1 MRNLIFGSQAA
12 GLSLDINMG
21 GKCKVT
27 LSPILTEEF
36 KRKVRNKLLPSKQ
49 ILKGLSNSSQSA
61 QHLWALT
68 CAHTHTHPKSQ
79 YIKRHTF
86 FFFFAFSSLF
96 IVPFHSLFPYHYWLS
111 PFFRDLVT
119 YFPTSRVL
127 SSAQIPVFP
136 WLSRSWSTY
145 LRKLRNLKAHLHI

>member
-36 KRKVRNKLLPSKQ
+36 KRKDRNKLLPSKQ

-79 YIKRHTF
+79 YIKQHTF
-86 FFFFAFSSLF
+86 FFIFYFCFLFFINRSISLIISLPLLTITFLQRFSH
-96 IVPFHSLFPYHYWLS
+96 VFPYKPC
-111 PFFRDLVT
+111 PFFGPNPCISMTV
-119 YFPTSRVL
+119 
-127 SSAQIPVFP
+127 QI
-136 WLSRSWSTY
+136 LKY
-145 LRKLRNLKAHLHI
+145 LP

>member
-27 LSPILTEEF
+27 LSPMLTEEF

-49 ILKGLSNSSQSA
+49 ILKGLSNSRQSA

-68 CAHTHTHPKSQ
+68 CAHTHTPPKSQ
-79 YIKRHTF
+79 YIKQHTF

-96 IVPFHSLFPYHYWLS
+96 IVPFHSLFPYHYC
-111 PFFRDLVT
+111 FFRDLVM
-119 YFPTSRVL
+119 YFPTSHVL

-136 WLSRSWSTY
+136 
-145 LRKLRNLKAHLHI
+145 

>member
-27 LSPILTEEF
+27 LSPMLTEEF

-49 ILKGLSNSSQSA
+49 ILKGLSNSRQSA

-68 CAHTHTHPKSQ
+68 CAHTHTPPKSQ
-79 YIKRHTF
+79 YIKQHTF
-86 FFFFAFSSLF
+86 FFFCLLFFIYRSISLIISLPLLTITFLQRFSH
-96 IVPFHSLFPYHYWLS
+96 VFPYKPC
-111 PFFRDLVT
+111 PFFGPNPCISMTV
-119 YFPTSRVL
+119 
-127 SSAQIPVFP
+127 QIMK
-136 WLSRSWSTY
+136 Y
-145 LRKLRNLKAHLHI
+145 LP

>member
-27 LSPILTEEF
+27 LSPMLTEEF

-68 CAHTHTHPKSQ
+68 CAHTHTPPKSQ
-79 YIKRHTF
+79 YIKQHTF
-86 FFFFAFSSLF
+86 FFCLPFFIYRSISLIISLPLLTITFLQRFSH
-96 IVPFHSLFPYHYWLS
+96 VFPYKLC
-111 PFFRDLVT
+111 PFFSPNPCISMTV
-119 YFPTSRVL
+119 
-127 SSAQIPVFP
+127 QIMK
-136 WLSRSWSTY
+136 Y
-145 LRKLRNLKAHLHI
+145 LP

>member
-68 CAHTHTHPKSQ
+68 LCSHTHTPKITIHQ
-79 YIKRHTF
+79 TAH
-86 FFFFAFSSLF
+86 FFFFAFPSLF